1 MATTLE
7 TNRAELKNITGTFP
21 FFTGEN
27 EVGDGVMDQAVQQAI
42 NAYSRDFPRVIVE
55 SEVGDGGKYYPL
67 SSLVSWEDDFSQI
80 TAIDYDAG
88 SRISADELP
97 QFLSEDNV
105 DWKYYRDNTARYFVL
120 PNHSPA
126 ATVTMMITYTA
137 RHSLDSTSST
147 LPTQHEKAIVYL
159 SVAELASI
167 LQFHAEKAIDPPA
180 GASYISMRN
189 KSSGFRAVGDHFRE
203 KYISEMGG
211 EGVVGASHW
220 REFDQEFITGDSYFF
235 HSYAGNS

>member
-7 TNRAELKNITGTFP
+7 TVRAEVKNITGTFP

-27 EVGDGVMDQAVQQAI
+27 EVGDGVIDQSIQQAI
-42 NAYSRDFPRVIVE
+42 NNFSRDVPRTIVE

-67 SSLVSWEDDFSQI
+67 STLTSWEDDFSLI

-88 SRISADELP
+88 DRITGDELP
-97 QFLSEDNV
+97 QFLSEDNG
-105 DWKYYRDNTARYFVL
+105 DWQYYRNNSTRYFVL

-126 ATVTMMITYTA
+126 ATITMMITYTA

-147 LPTQHEKAIVYL
+147 IPTQYEKAVVYL
-159 SVAELASI
+159 SVAELAST
-167 LQFHAEKAIDPPA
+167 LSFHAEKAIDPPA

-189 KSSGFRAVGDHFRE
+189 KSSGFRSVGDHFRE
-203 KYISEMGG
+203 KYIDELGG
-211 EGVVGASHW
+211 EGVVGASFW
-220 REFDQEFITGDSYFF
+220 RDFDQEFATGENYFY
-235 HSYAGNS
+235 HNYAGS